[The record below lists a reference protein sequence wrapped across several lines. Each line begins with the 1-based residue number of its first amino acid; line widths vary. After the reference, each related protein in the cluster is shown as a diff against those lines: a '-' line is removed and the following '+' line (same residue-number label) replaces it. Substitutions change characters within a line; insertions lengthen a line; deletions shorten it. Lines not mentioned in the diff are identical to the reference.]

1 MVLKFAKFSL
11 RYLEI
16 KSFFPSICVLLYLHA
31 SAPLLEMSHKMTC
44 HFSVIS
50 MKISAGELLQAVL
63 QRKKIFS
70 YVFHQK
76 RIRCWLLVAPHSL
89 ILLTSKITL
98 NLLNKVVLGK
108 KEKKKTVLVS
118 LLSYNISFSLFLFFS
133 CFLFL
138 FPLLSLSDTAICN
151 AFPNPTSGIYF
162 TLQCDFSYLKWV

>member
-44 HFSVIS
+44 HFSVIT

-70 YVFHQK
+70 YIFHQK

-108 KEKKKTVLVS
+108 KEKKKKSSSVSSLSQHLLQS
-118 LLSYNISFSLFLFFS
+118 LLILQLFLIP
-133 CFLFL
+133 
-138 FPLLSLSDTAICN
+138 FPP
-151 AFPNPTSGIYF
+151 FVP
-162 TLQCDFSYLKWV
+162 V

>member
-11 RYLEI
+11 RYLES

-44 HFSVIS
+44 HFSVIT

-108 KEKKKTVLVS
+108 KEKKSSSVSSLSQHLLQS
-118 LLSYNISFSLFLFFS
+118 LLILQLFLIP
-133 CFLFL
+133 
-138 FPLLSLSDTAICN
+138 FPP
-151 AFPNPTSGIYF
+151 FVP
-162 TLQCDFSYLKWV
+162 V